1 MLPPFAV
8 TPLYAALCGLLLLGL
23 GLVVVRLRRQHK
35 VLTGDGGN
43 ATLARAMRVQANF
56 VEYVP
61 LTLLLLFML
70 EMSRQP
76 AWALHLL
83 GAALFLGRL
92 LRNAGVSADAA
103 AVLWPRARYR
113 ADLDRAGRDVGL
125 AAARGAAALFGH
137 AGLGLL
143 LQIRLQR
150 RVHGLDQVVAAH
162 GFLQH
167 IIGAEALGHAEQ
179 FGRFDPAAA

>member
-8 TPLYAALCGLLLLGL
+8 TPLYAALLGLLLLAL
-23 GLVVVRLRRQHK
+23 GLVVVRLRRRHA

-83 GAALFLGRL
+83 GAALFIGRL
-92 LRNAGVSADAA
+92 LHAWGYLMTPRLSFGRALGIGLTWIVLGVT
-103 AVLWPRARYR
+103 AVW
-113 ADLDRAGRDVGL
+113 
-125 AAARGAAALFGH
+125 
-137 AGLGLL
+137 LL
-143 LQIRLQR
+143 LVVLQR
-150 RVHGLDQVVAAH
+150 YSMM
-162 GFLQH
+162 
-167 IIGAEALGHAEQ
+167 
-179 FGRFDPAAA
+179 PT

>member
-8 TPLYAALCGLLLLGL
+8 TPLYAALLGLLLLAL
-23 GLVVVRLRRQHK
+23 GLVVVRLRRRHA

-76 AWALHLL
+76 VWALHLL
-83 GAALFLGRL
+83 GAALFIGRL
-92 LRNAGVSADAA
+92 LHAWGYLMTPRLSFGRALGIGLTWIVLGVTAI
-103 AVLWPRARYR
+103 W
-113 ADLDRAGRDVGL
+113 
-125 AAARGAAALFGH
+125 
-137 AGLGLL
+137 LL
-143 LQIRLQR
+143 LVVLQR
-150 RVHGLDQVVAAH
+150 YSMV
-162 GFLQH
+162 
-167 IIGAEALGHAEQ
+167 
-179 FGRFDPAAA
+179 PA

>member
-8 TPLYAALCGLLLLGL
+8 TPLYAALCGLLLLVL
-23 GLVVVRLRRQHK
+23 GLVVVRLRRQHN

-76 AWALHLL
+76 VWALHLL
-83 GAALFLGRL
+83 GAALFIGRL
-92 LRNAGVSADAA
+92 LHAWGYLLTPRLSFGRALGIGLTWIVLGVTSI
-103 AVLWPRARYR
+103 W
-113 ADLDRAGRDVGL
+113 
-125 AAARGAAALFGH
+125 
-137 AGLGLL
+137 LL
-143 LQIRLQR
+143 LVVLQR
-150 RVHGLDQVVAAH
+150 YAMV
-162 GFLQH
+162 
-167 IIGAEALGHAEQ
+167 
-179 FGRFDPAAA
+179 PA

>member
-8 TPLYAALCGLLLLGL
+8 TPLYAALCGLLLLVL
-23 GLVVVRLRRQHK
+23 GLVVVRLRRQHA

-83 GAALFLGRL
+83 GAALFIGRL
-92 LRNAGVSADAA
+92 LHAWGYLMTPRLSFGRALGIGLTWIVLGVTSI
-103 AVLWPRARYR
+103 W
-113 ADLDRAGRDVGL
+113 
-125 AAARGAAALFGH
+125 
-137 AGLGLL
+137 LL
-143 LQIRLQR
+143 LVVLQR
-150 RVHGLDQVVAAH
+150 YSAMP
-162 GFLQH
+162 
-167 IIGAEALGHAEQ
+167 
-179 FGRFDPAAA
+179 PA

>member
-8 TPLYAALCGLLLLGL
+8 TPLYAALCGLLLLVL
-23 GLVVVRLRRQHK
+23 GLVVVRLRRQHN
-35 VLTGDGGN
+35 VLTGDGGH

-83 GAALFLGRL
+83 GAALFIGRL
-92 LRNAGVSADAA
+92 LHAWGYLLTPRLSFGRALGIGLTWSVLGVTS
-103 AVLWPRARYR
+103 VW
-113 ADLDRAGRDVGL
+113 
-125 AAARGAAALFGH
+125 
-137 AGLGLL
+137 LL
-143 LQIRLQR
+143 LVVLQR
-150 RVHGLDQVVAAH
+150 YSAMPV
-162 GFLQH
+162 
-167 IIGAEALGHAEQ
+167 
-179 FGRFDPAAA
+179 

>member
-8 TPLYAALCGLLLLGL
+8 TPLYAALCGLLLLVL
-23 GLVVVRLRRQHK
+23 GLVVVRLRRKHH

-43 ATLARAMRVQANF
+43 TTLARAMRVQANF

-83 GAALFLGRL
+83 GAALFIGRL
-92 LRNAGVSADAA
+92 LHAWGYLLTPRLSFGRALGIGLTWIVLGVTS
-103 AVLWPRARYR
+103 VW
-113 ADLDRAGRDVGL
+113 
-125 AAARGAAALFGH
+125 
-137 AGLGLL
+137 LL
-143 LQIRLQR
+143 LVVLQR
-150 RVHGLDQVVAAH
+150 YSAM
-162 GFLQH
+162 
-167 IIGAEALGHAEQ
+167 
-179 FGRFDPAAA
+179 PA

>member
-8 TPLYAALCGLLLLGL
+8 TPLYAALCGLLLLVL
-23 GLVVVRLRRQHK
+23 GLVVVRLRRKHA

-43 ATLARAMRVQANF
+43 ADLARAMRVQANF

-83 GAALFLGRL
+83 GAALFIGRL
-92 LRNAGVSADAA
+92 LHAWGYLLTPRLSFGRALGIGLTWIVLGVTSI
-103 AVLWPRARYR
+103 W
-113 ADLDRAGRDVGL
+113 
-125 AAARGAAALFGH
+125 
-137 AGLGLL
+137 LL
-143 LQIRLQR
+143 LVVLQR
-150 RVHGLDQVVAAH
+150 YSAMP
-162 GFLQH
+162 
-167 IIGAEALGHAEQ
+167 
-179 FGRFDPAAA
+179 PA

>member
-8 TPLYAALCGLLLLGL
+8 TPLYAALLGLLLLVL
-23 GLVVVRLRRQHK
+23 GLVVVRLRRKHN
-35 VLTGDGGN
+35 VLTGDGGH

-83 GAALFLGRL
+83 GAALLLGRL
-92 LRNAGVSADAA
+92 LHAWGYLLTPRLSFGRAVGICLTWIVLGVTAI
-103 AVLWPRARYR
+103 W
-113 ADLDRAGRDVGL
+113 
-125 AAARGAAALFGH
+125 
-137 AGLGLL
+137 LL
-143 LQIRLQR
+143 LVVLR
-150 RVHGLDQVVAAH
+150 RYSAM
-162 GFLQH
+162 
-167 IIGAEALGHAEQ
+167 
-179 FGRFDPAAA
+179 PA